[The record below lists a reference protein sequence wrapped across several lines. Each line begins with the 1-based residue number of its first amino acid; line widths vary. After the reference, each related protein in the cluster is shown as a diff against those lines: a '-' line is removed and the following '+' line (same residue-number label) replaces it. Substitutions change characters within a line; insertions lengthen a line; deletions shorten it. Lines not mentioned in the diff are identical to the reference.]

1 MQSRMDKYNTSNES
15 IGSRTQKNKAL
26 YEESHAK
33 ELTNFDVNSN
43 ESVIGESKNHID
55 VSEVQKIISERYNI
69 DAPKRKSIDIP
80 NVEEPSTQDTMQ
92 NTKEY
97 DINAILAKAKQG
109 KNVDYNKERLKKVRD
124 AQIEI
129 LSNLDLELKKVED
142 PKTPHQKMA
151 EENLMDLINT
161 ITEIEIKNKKEYGKK
176 SSDALDLL
184 SDLKDDSE
192 ETEEST
198 KEHPIEEIKEEYT
211 GEYTDEYTDEYT
223 EEVTEDI
230 TTDQDKTTRVLS
242 TLEMEAYD
250 EFSEVS
256 KEDTGSF
263 ILKIFIFILVV
274 ALIAGGV
281 YILDQIL
288 ALGLFS

>member
-1 MQSRMDKYNTSNES
+1 MQTRMDKYNTNNEA

-26 YEESHAK
+26 YEETRNAD
-33 ELTNFDVNSN
+33 LTSFDVNSN
-43 ESVIGESKNHID
+43 ESVIGESKNRID
-55 VSEVQKIISERYNI
+55 VSEVQKIISERYNL

-80 NVEEPSTQDTMQ
+80 NVEEPVPQDVLQ

-151 EENLMDLINT
+151 EENLMELINT
-161 ITEIEIKNKKEYGKK
+161 ITQIEIKNKKEYAKET
-176 SSDALDLL
+176 SEALDLL
-184 SDLKDDSE
+184 SDLKGDD
-192 ETEEST
+192 EEST
-198 KEHPIEEIKEEYT
+198 KSTGKKDAT
-211 GEYTDEYTDEYT
+211 GEFTEEYTDEYT

-230 TTDQDKTTRVLS
+230 TKDQDKTARLLS
-242 TLEMEAYD
+242 TADLEAYN
-250 EFSEVS
+250 EFSDVS
-256 KEDTGSF
+256 KQDSGSF
-263 ILKIFIFILVV
+263 ILKIFIFILII
-274 ALIAGGV
+274 ALIVGGV

-288 ALGLFS
+288 ALGLFK

>member
-1 MQSRMDKYNTSNES
+1 MRTRMDKYNTSSES

-26 YEESHAK
+26 YEEARTGD
-33 ELTNFDVNSN
+33 LTNFNVNSN

-55 VSEVQKIISERYNI
+55 VSEVQKIISERYSL
-69 DAPKRKSIDIP
+69 DAPKRKSIEIP
-80 NVEEPSTQDTMQ
+80 NVEEPSIPDTLQ

-97 DINAILAKAKQG
+97 DINAIIAKAKQG

-161 ITEIEIKNKKEYGKK
+161 ITQIEIKNKKEYAKE
-176 SSDALDLL
+176 SSEALELL
-184 SDLKDDSE
+184 SDLKDDEDSPLDDSDDNT
-192 ETEEST
+192 TEEIT
-198 KEHPIEEIKEEYT
+198 E
-211 GEYTDEYTDEYT
+211 EYTDEYTQET
-223 EEVTEDI
+223 EENITEDI
-230 TTDQDKTTRVLS
+230 TEDQDKTTRVLS

-250 EFSEVS
+250 EFSDVS
-256 KEDTGSF
+256 KGDTSSF
-263 ILKIFIFILVV
+263 ILKVFIFILVV
-274 ALIAGGV
+274 ALIVGGA

-288 ALGLFS
+288 ALGLFK

>member
-1 MQSRMDKYNTSNES
+1 MQTRMEKYNSNNSS

-26 YEESHAK
+26 YEESHK
-33 ELTNFDVNSN
+33 GDLTNFDVNSN

-69 DAPKRKSIDIP
+69 DAPKRRSIEIP
-80 NVEEPSTQDTMQ
+80 KVEEPVVTDTLQ

-161 ITEIEIKNKKEYGKK
+161 ITQIEIKNKKEYAKE
-176 SSDALDLL
+176 SSEALDLL
-184 SDLKDDSE
+184 SDLKDEEDSRTIPE
-192 ETEEST
+192 SKNEEDETEEIT
-198 KEHPIEEIKEEYT
+198 E
-211 GEYTDEYTDEYT
+211 EYTDEYT
-223 EEVTEDI
+223 EEITEDI
-230 TTDQDKTTRVLS
+230 TTDQEKTTRVLS
-242 TLEMEAYD
+242 TMEMEAYD
-250 EFSEVS
+250 EFSDVS

-274 ALIAGGV
+274 ALIVGGV

-288 ALGLFS
+288 ALGLFK

>member
-1 MQSRMDKYNTSNES
+1 MQTRMEKYNSNNSS

-26 YEESHAK
+26 YEESHK
-33 ELTNFDVNSN
+33 GDLTNFDVNSN

-69 DAPKRKSIDIP
+69 DAPKRRSIEIP
-80 NVEEPSTQDTMQ
+80 KVEEPVVSDALQ

-161 ITEIEIKNKKEYGKK
+161 ITQIEIKNKKEYAKE
-176 SSDALDLL
+176 SSEALDLL
-184 SDLKDDSE
+184 SDLKGDE
-192 ETEEST
+192 EE
-198 KEHPIEEIKEEYT
+198 KC
-211 GEYTDEYTDEYT
+211 
-223 EEVTEDI
+223 
-230 TTDQDKTTRVLS
+230 Q
-242 TLEMEAYD
+242 
-250 EFSEVS
+250 
-256 KEDTGSF
+256 
-263 ILKIFIFILVV
+263 IF
-274 ALIAGGV
+274 
-281 YILDQIL
+281 QKKK
-288 ALGLFS
+288 SMKQRK

>member
-1 MQSRMDKYNTSNES
+1 MQSRMDKYNAGTEK

-26 YEESHAK
+26 YEESHNGD
-33 ELTNFDVNSN
+33 LTNFDVNSN
-43 ESVIGESKNHID
+43 VSVIGESKNRID
-55 VSEVQKIISERYNI
+55 VTEVQKIISERYSL

-80 NVEEPSTQDTMQ
+80 AMEEPTVQDTLQ

-129 LSNLDLELKKVED
+129 LSSLDLELKKVED

-151 EENLMDLINT
+151 EENLMELINT
-161 ITEIEIKNKKEYGKK
+161 ITQIEIKNKKEYSKET
-176 SSDALDLL
+176 SAALDLL
-184 SDLKDDSE
+184 SDLKDDEESVE
-192 ETEEST
+192 ETSSDDDEYAT
-198 KEHPIEEIKEEYT
+198 EEYT
-211 GEYTDEYTDEYT
+211 EEYTDEYT

-230 TTDQDKTTRVLS
+230 TTEHNKETTTLS
-242 TLEMEAYD
+242 TVDMEAYD
-250 EFSEVS
+250 EFSDVS
-256 KEDTGSF
+256 KQDTGSF
-263 ILKIFIFILVV
+263 VLKIFIFILVI
-274 ALIAGGV
+274 ALIVGGV

-288 ALGLFS
+288 ALGLFK